1 MKDDEFFIGW
11 QGKAPPETGSYLKA
25 LVVFGFV
32 VLLAVAVL
40 VPMLQETVAEDATF
54 DYGKHQ
60 EFTGILVRDPVP
72 MLVGDDDMV
81 RMLVNPLKFGFE
93 EELAAKFHL
102 KHVTLRGTLIAREG
116 DEMVE
121 VLPESVTAT
130 ERGGAESHPLGAS
143 TDMGETVLRGEIVDS
158 KCYLGVMNP
167 GNLKPHR
174 ACAVNCIQG
183 GVPPVLLVR
192 DEAGRA
198 TYFLLVGEKGEAVN
212 EEILK
217 LVAEPVA
224 VTGRLKKMGGQLIIY
239 ANPENIRV
247 E

>member
-11 QGKAPPETGSYLKA
+11 QGKAPPKTGSYLKG
-25 LVVFGFV
+25 LVVLGLAI
-32 VLLAVAVL
+32 VLVVAVL
-40 VPMLQETVAEDATF
+40 VPMLQGTVAQDATF
-54 DYGKHQ
+54 DFGNHQ
-60 EFTGILVRDPVP
+60 EFSGVLVKDPVP

-81 RMLVNPLKFGFE
+81 RLLVNPLKFGFE

-102 KHVTLRGTLIAREG
+102 KHVTLRGTLIARGG

-121 VLPESVTAT
+121 VLPESVVAT
-130 ERGGAESHPLGAS
+130 ERAGATSHPLGES
-143 TDMGETVLRGEIVDS
+143 TDLGETELRGEIVDS

-192 DEAGRA
+192 DEAGTA
-198 TYFLLVGEKGEAVN
+198 MYFLLVGENGEAVN
-212 EEILK
+212 AEILK

-224 VTGRLKKMGGQLIIY
+224 VTGRLKKMGGQLIMY
-239 ANPENIRV
+239 ADPKGIRV
-247 E
+247 